1 MAITFLDSEWKD
13 ELPRNLPQQPRT
25 SQSLAV
31 IQGRMQA
38 TLTARRGPVF
48 EGEALK
54 HPQASAYSKQSA
66 GESDVAIQADI
77 TSDLDGD
84 DISYN
89 LSGSNDDS
97 FASVVDDHENLEV
110 AAKETEVEAE
120 AKMDEATYLLIQ
132 RSSRTT
138 SVSSTRHLGAG
149 MLLTPPRSSSKEA
162 EDELSRCDT
171 AGSESPSQA
180 TRRGKQKAIMKH
192 ERDMA
197 TVWTEAGELGEMRR
211 RKETSREGGYSQGG
225 ADDKRGEETS
235 HAETDLDAAQQGEV
249 RRRKHV

>member
-38 TLTARRGPVF
+38 TLTARRGTVF

-54 HPQASAYSKQSA
+54 QPQASAYSKQSA
-66 GESDVAIQADI
+66 EESDVAIQADI

-110 AAKETEVEAE
+110 AAKETEVKAE

-162 EDELSRCDT
+162 EDKLSRWDT
-171 AGSESPSQA
+171 EGSESPSQA
-180 TRRGKQKAIMKH
+180 TRRGKQKA
-192 ERDMA
+192 
-197 TVWTEAGELGEMRR
+197 
-211 RKETSREGGYSQGG
+211 REFFESV
-225 ADDKRGEETS
+225 S
-235 HAETDLDAAQQGEV
+235 LI
-249 RRRKHV
+249 